1 MELNQSQPSINTIYY
16 IKISNMKKV
25 FSAITIIF
33 LLIFTSS
40 LHAQIQRK
48 TTIDVKPATKD
59 QTVDLNKL
67 NHPGVPVNNLSKLNI
82 KHFTTVKTGAP
93 SQKQGE
99 NELLVVNENFP
110 GLNTTKVTPKG
121 KKTAMGYITVTEDLS
136 INVNARNFS
145 HFSESPESWLKPG
158 QIFTAQSFI
167 SGQPTTVMSP
177 RNPTTLGISLT
188 GVTKSSFQVQ
198 NPEQNSQLLDAINV
212 LMSQNANPPPA
223 SLSFSFHK
231 IHSVEEME
239 FKLTGKYRGALG
251 TFSANFGLKAGNQQE
266 YHYYM
271 LEFQQNMF
279 SIQADGMTPANVF
292 KQPVSDM
299 SGYVY
304 IDQVDYGRKS
314 IIIFKSTRTLDE
326 LGISAAAGYNS
337 GLTEAKMSTAYKQ
350 LSGKKEVEVFARFY
364 GGSAPDVIQAMEN
377 TVNSGVPDIFTYIRA
392 QPNNYRL
399 ALPLGFT
406 LKNMNNQVVGQKSK
420 KTQTVTTQTP
430 VPLASVFKLKVTLT
444 DIQCINGRDGG
455 GANPDD
461 YAIQQYI
468 VYQANKAEK
477 KYVSRDINKF
487 PNRID
492 LGGQVPGIK
501 NMLVNGDM
509 NNQIHVREDGDIKQ
523 RNRNMINNSLVFNV
537 TLNELN
543 DPNASFKIFTWLKE
557 YSITTL
563 GSNNDKVL
571 MNNDPINVKI
581 SEVIKI
587 LLGLKSLNPTENFP
601 DLTIG
606 RGVKFHDFNDGL
618 MLAKIR
624 DLTPMVLEGPIRV
637 GSPGQ
642 KAAVWVQFELIN

>member
-1 MELNQSQPSINTIYY
+1 
-16 IKISNMKKV
+16 
-25 FSAITIIF
+25 
-33 LLIFTSS
+33 
-40 LHAQIQRK
+40 
-48 TTIDVKPATKD
+48 
-59 QTVDLNKL
+59 
-67 NHPGVPVNNLSKLNI
+67 
-82 KHFTTVKTGAP
+82 
-93 SQKQGE
+93 
-99 NELLVVNENFP
+99 
-110 GLNTTKVTPKG
+110 
-121 KKTAMGYITVTEDLS
+121 
-136 INVNARNFS
+136 
-145 HFSESPESWLKPG
+145 
-158 QIFTAQSFI
+158 
-167 SGQPTTVMSP
+167 
-177 RNPTTLGISLT
+177 
-188 GVTKSSFQVQ
+188 
-198 NPEQNSQLLDAINV
+198 
-212 LMSQNANPPPA
+212 
-223 SLSFSFHK
+223 
-231 IHSVEEME
+231 
-239 FKLTGKYRGALG
+239 
-251 TFSANFGLKAGNQQE
+251 
-266 YHYYM
+266 
-271 LEFQQNMF
+271 
-279 SIQADGMTPANVF
+279 
-292 KQPVSDM
+292 
-299 SGYVY
+299 
-304 IDQVDYGRKS
+304 
-314 IIIFKSTRTLDE
+314 
-326 LGISAAAGYNS
+326 
-337 GLTEAKMSTAYKQ
+337 
-350 LSGKKEVEVFARFY
+350 
-364 GGSAPDVIQAMEN
+364 
-377 TVNSGVPDIFTYIRA
+377 
-392 QPNNYRL
+392 
-399 ALPLGFT
+399 
-406 LKNMNNQVVGQKSK
+406 MNNQVVGQKSK
-420 KTQTVTTQTP
+420 KTQTVTTKTP

-557 YSITTL
+557 YSTTTL

-587 LLGLKSLNPTENFP
+587 LLGLKSLNPTANFP